1 MKLRKGVMENVFEKE
16 LETPNAVCIFLYH
29 APMKESLE
37 NTLKV
42 SMLGQLM
49 TTLYTE
55 TVREDEGGAYSIPVN
70 GNTSD
75 YPEEIGMIQIQ
86 LPTAP
91 DKREKM
97 TEIIYKGIDDMV
109 ANGPKAEELQKVK
122 EYMHRSHAESL
133 KNNGYWLAQMINLT
147 REGKNYVD
155 GYDEQVDKISVADI
169 QETARQIFKGGNK
182 LVVGMT
188 SPIKPAENKE

>member
-1 MKLRKGVMENVFEKE
+1 
-16 LETPNAVCIFLYH
+16 
-29 APMKESLE
+29 
-37 NTLKV
+37 
-42 SMLGQLM
+42 M